1 MRRPVKGSPFD
12 AALVP
17 DGLLHPRYMPQ
28 KNGRAVYVACS
39 RAATGMLHPGS
50 FRRIASEIMLP
61 KNLPDMVAHLLR
73 LRVLQELDYL
83 ASRLEK
89 QNRSSRSQ
97 SPPLLRQL
105 PYDEWLSLKN
115 TGRVSC
121 ADALA
126 VIVVP
131 SVNRDPKTKER
142 PSINL
147 SADPV
152 SDEDIPRPD
161 SVFPPFAT
169 LCNVSEPLGPPTLLS
184 VRQVP
189 LYHAIAAF
197 PSRSQRHTLHTLL
210 LRILKRQSE
219 AHTSSR
225 SPAFV
230 LSPNSNL
237 ATQVTAVAVAL
248 HRLHLFEKG
257 NFL

>member
-1 MRRPVKGSPFD
+1 
-12 AALVP
+12 
-17 DGLLHPRYMPQ
+17 
-28 KNGRAVYVACS
+28 
-39 RAATGMLHPGS
+39 MLNPGS

-61 KNLPDMVAHLLR
+61 KNLPDIVAHLLR

-83 ASRLEK
+83 ATRLEK
-89 QNRSSRSQ
+89 QNRSPRSQ

-105 PYDEWLSLKN
+105 AYEEWLSLKE
-115 TGRVSC
+115 TDRVPY

-126 VIVVP
+126 VIVAP

-152 SDEDIPRPD
+152 SDEDAPRSD
-161 SVFPPFAT
+161 TVFPPFAT
-169 LCNVSEPLGPPTLLS
+169 LCNVSKPLGTVS
-184 VRQVP
+184 QQQVP

-197 PSRSQRHTLHTLL
+197 PSRSQRHTLRTLL
-210 LRILKRQSE
+210 LRILKTQPKD

-230 LSPNSNL
+230 LSPNGSL
-237 ATQVTAVAVAL
+237 ATQAASVAVAL
-248 HRLHLFEKG
+248 HRLRLFEQG
-257 NFL
+257 NFP